1 VGLVGLDCCDVG
13 AANINTRD
21 RVRIAIAIRTTV
33 IINTRISI
41 ISIIVNDI
49 FNVILDDSDPPD
61 WGFVIFENL
70 DNCADSLQ
78 SGLSVCCGSLINLV
92 LVVPHRH
99 PALRDC

>member
-1 VGLVGLDCCDVG
+1 MG

-21 RVRIAIAIRTTV
+21 RVRIAIAIRTTI

-49 FNVILDDSDPPD
+49 FNVILDDSEPPD
-61 WGFVIFENL
+61 GGFVIFENL
-70 DNCADSLQ
+70 DNDPLQ

-99 PALRDC
+99 PVLRDC